1 MVKDYEQI
9 QIYPGVAPGSKNLNI
24 DEEWFEEQIEDGRMK
39 QIVQNVTVP
48 TVMPFLGNCL
58 DKKYNDNS
66 DGIAGDIVGKKPAV
80 LVIPG
85 GGYRRL
91 VMNHEGVEI
100 AEWLNGL
107 GFAAFVLKC
116 RLPVN
121 EHENRDDVALMD
133 AQRAIRLIRSHAD
146 EWNIDVD
153 RIGVM
158 GFSAGGSIAST
169 VSTCYDKQVYE
180 PIDEVDKLSA
190 RPDFC
195 VLGYPAVSAEVEI
208 EARKRKDKR
217 AVPEYLMNVIK
228 KYSTDKLVTKDTPPT
243 FIMETDDDTT
253 TLSEHSVQYYLACR
267 KAGVPAELHV
277 FQTGKHG
284 FGLGDNGTQGQS
296 GQWTSL
302 FVKWAKVCRII

>member
-1 MVKDYEQI
+1 MMIKDYEQI
-9 QIYPGVAPGSKNLNI
+9 QIYPGVAPGSEKLNI
-24 DEEWFEEQIEDGRMK
+24 DEEWFEEQVSDERMK

-48 TVMPFLGNCL
+48 TIMPFPGNGL
-58 DKKYNDNS
+58 DKSDNEDNTGS
-66 DGIAGDIVGKKPAV
+66 TLGKRPAV

-91 VMNHEGVEI
+91 VMNYEGVEI
-100 AEWLNGL
+100 AGWLNGL
-107 GFAAFVLKC
+107 GIAAFVLKC

-121 EHENRDDVALMD
+121 EHEHRDDVALMD
-133 AQRAIRLIRSHAD
+133 AQRAIRLIRSRAN
-146 EWNIDVD
+146 EWNIDAD

-169 VSTCYDKQVYE
+169 ISTCYDKQVYE
-180 PIDEVDKLSA
+180 PVDDVDKLSA

-195 VLGYPAVSAEVEI
+195 VLGYPAVSAEVEV
-208 EARKRKDKR
+208 EARKRKGEN
-217 AVPEYLMNVIK
+217 AVPEYLMDVIR
-228 KYSTDKLVTKDTPPT
+228 KYSTDKLVTKNTPPT
-243 FIMETDDDTT
+243 FIMETDDDAT

-284 FGLGDNGTQGQS
+284 FGLGDNGELGQS

-302 FVKWAKVCRII
+302 FVKWAKVCGII